1 MAPRDSGFWAEA
13 RQAQD
18 KLMQQFLDHPD
29 VTLIDIG
36 YVGEENNTSEQIALR
51 IHVRERWF
59 KAKPEERIAFPE
71 QVSGIPVV
79 VIRGEYKVGE

>member
-1 MAPRDSGFWAEA
+1 MTPRDSGFWAEA
-13 RQAQD
+13 HQAQD

-36 YVGEENNTSEQIALR
+36 YVGEENSASEQIALR
-51 IHVRERWF
+51 IHVRESWF
-59 KAKPEERIAFPE
+59 KAKPEERTAFPE
-71 QVSGIPVV
+71 QESGIPVV

>member
-1 MAPRDSGFWAEA
+1 MAPRDSGFWTEA
-13 RQAQD
+13 RHAQE
-18 KLMQQFLDHPD
+18 KLVQQFLDNPD

-36 YVGEENNTSEQIALR
+36 YVGEENTASEQIALR

-59 KAKPEERIAFPE
+59 KAKPEERIAFPD

-79 VIRGEYKVGE
+79 VIRGEYQAGE

>member
-18 KLMQQFLDHPD
+18 KLAQQFLDHPD
-29 VTLIDIG
+29 MMLIDIG
-36 YVGEENNTSEQIALR
+36 HGGEEDNASEQIVLR

-79 VIRGEYKVGE
+79 VIRGEYQVGE

>member
-1 MAPRDSGFWAEA
+1 
-13 RQAQD
+13 
-18 KLMQQFLDHPD
+18 MQQFLDHPD

>member
-1 MAPRDSGFWAEA
+1 MTPRDSGFWAEA

-18 KLMQQFLDHPD
+18 ELVRQFLGNPD

-36 YVGEENNTSEQIALR
+36 HVGEENNTSEQIALR
-51 IHVRERWF
+51 IHVRESWF
-59 KAKPEERIAFPE
+59 KAKPEERIAFPD

-79 VIRGEYKVGE
+79 VIRGEYQVGQ

>member
-1 MAPRDSGFWAEA
+1 MAPRDSDSWAKA
-13 RQAQD
+13 RQARD
-18 KLMQQFLDHPD
+18 KLVQQFLDHPD

-36 YVGEENNTSEQIALR
+36 YVGEENSASKQIALR

>member
-1 MAPRDSGFWAEA
+1 MAPRDADFWTEA

-18 KLMQQFLDHPD
+18 KLVQQFLDHPD

-36 YVGEENNTSEQIALR
+36 YVGEENNTSGQIALR

-59 KAKPEERIAFPE
+59 KAKPEERITFPE